1 MRGGESDSV
10 MPDKRRERLV
20 SLRRG
25 LEMRDAKI
33 GAGVEVE
40 VEDEGTFIDI
50 EGDEG
55 SAATADADDD
65 AL

>member
-10 MPDKRRERLV
+10 MPDRRRERLV

-25 LEMRDAKI
+25 LEMREAKI
-33 GAGVEVE
+33 GAGAGVEVE
-40 VEDEGTFIDI
+40 VDDGTFIDI

-55 SAATADADDD
+55 SAADAADA
-65 AL
+65 L